1 MLALPEGK
9 CKPVPLIHAGCSQCE
24 CSCSKHTS
32 YWHSKHKDSVKKAKV
47 AAAKDDVGGDV
58 VDEPGP
64 AAPGD
69 GKDARESEGKG
80 EYVLK
85 VGEAAGYVSLL
96 MARSETYPL
105 GNFNTLV
112 AGAAACVLCH
122 NLVPGRCYCIP
133 GLAARPGKEP
143 KLNFKQY
150 CHVFLS
156 EITFAD
162 KTEPVC
168 VLGCDCGN
176 PRARFMLPYA
186 QGSVKPGSTATMS
199 RFDAICE
206 QMGPPCQHVQALG
219 LCTFDELSDM
229 AHIPAIAQLEGP
241 DVKVSVGLH
250 EHGLLDRAVCYKTA
264 DAGAC
269 MSCSKKIC
277 IHTTFLQRRIHF
289 KPLWPRCLAIFAFT
303 PRPTEKP
310 GSPLLSVFAK
320 LRLM

>member
-133 GLAARPGKEP
+133 GLAARPGKRSQSSISSSTVTCFCL
-143 KLNFKQY
+143 KLHSRTRPNPF
-150 CHVFLS
+150 
-156 EITFAD
+156 
-162 KTEPVC
+162 VC
-168 VLGCDCGN
+168 S
-176 PRARFMLPYA
+176 A
-186 QGSVKPGSTATMS
+186 
-199 RFDAICE
+199 
-206 QMGPPCQHVQALG
+206 
-219 LCTFDELSDM
+219 
-229 AHIPAIAQLEGP
+229 AIAATLALDLCCRTHKAQSSLAAPRLCLDLMPSASRWGP
-241 DVKVSVGLH
+241 LVNMCK
-250 EHGLLDRAVCYKTA
+250 RWVCARST
-264 DAGAC
+264 
-269 MSCSKKIC
+269 SSR
-277 IHTTFLQRRIHF
+277 TWLTFL
-289 KPLWPRCLAIFAFT
+289 
-303 PRPTEKP
+303 
-310 GSPLLSVFAK
+310 LSRNWK
-320 LRLM
+320 GLM